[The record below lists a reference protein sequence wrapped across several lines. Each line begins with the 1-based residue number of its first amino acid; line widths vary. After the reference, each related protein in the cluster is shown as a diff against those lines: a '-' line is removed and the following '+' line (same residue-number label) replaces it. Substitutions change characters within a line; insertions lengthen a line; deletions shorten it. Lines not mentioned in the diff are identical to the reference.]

1 MHCVMMCGGASFFS
15 ASIQISA
22 TTDSPDTAMHSAV
35 AASGP
40 SLPLS
45 TSQPPLE
52 VSYIVAMHFH
62 FSYHLFFHHIS
73 MMCSVEL
80 LARV

>member
-1 MHCVMMCGGASFFS
+1 MHCVVICGGVLFSS
-15 ASIQISA
+15 ASIQMSA
-22 TTDSPDTAMHSAV
+22 ATNSPDTAMHSAV

-62 FSYHLFFHHIS
+62 FSYHLFHHIS
-73 MMCSVEL
+73 MMCRVEL